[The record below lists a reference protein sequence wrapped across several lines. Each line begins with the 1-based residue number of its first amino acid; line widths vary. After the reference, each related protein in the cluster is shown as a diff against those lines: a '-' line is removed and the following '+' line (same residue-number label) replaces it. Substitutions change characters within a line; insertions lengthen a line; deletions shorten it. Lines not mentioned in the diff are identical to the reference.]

1 MGRTLP
7 TQIQILRE
15 EEEAWRCYRR
25 ALRKEDQEA
34 FDDVWSYARRHAM
47 AASMA
52 SRLLPFEAHCLSMMV
67 GLQQEIR
74 GLKKQQ
80 HDFEISLRG
89 RKNQEGG

>member
-7 TQIQILRE
+7 TQIQLLQ
-15 EEEAWRCYRR
+15 EAGDEWKHFRR

-34 FDDVWSYARRHAM
+34 FDLVWSYARRHAM

-52 SRLLPFEAHCLSMMV
+52 SRLLPFEAHCLSMII

-74 GLKKQQ
+74 ALK
-80 HDFEISLRG
+80 SVMAMTR
-89 RKNQEGG
+89 